1 MGLSLQAQIKVP
13 QKPEVSI
20 TDENPFLDASGYTD
34 FENNVGK
41 GIYFPETDLTTW
53 EFKLDNVNPSNFSTY
68 FNGLLVF
75 NKGTGQTISDPQKG
89 GKQVNVVPGFYYF
102 YNPKGVQNQSVAE
115 GSWLPISTVANGVPG
130 AGGNPGGGVTPPG
143 GGGTPS
149 NPNLSVAVEPAGFE
163 GTYTAGTP
171 VGPGNKV
178 KFKLINNSFFPINH
192 LDLSDAFSISNP
204 GSNNLQVWGRGQ
216 NNDISLKSGESI
228 TLSYNLTGTPNAGVL
243 AAFFDKNGLHAE
255 QSINIGKG
263 TATFTNPSITAN
275 VVSINSAGASV
286 QGVIDNNSH
295 RLTIKIPYTNG
306 KGAYDAV
313 SVTKASAEGQ
323 GGDINDLTL
332 KIAEGSFSGR
342 GNLTASIEVGGD
354 GVYQVRQIPA
364 GEYYTIATFPVSMGN
379 ATFTV
384 EVKGFGG
391 YTSTQTQSFNKNF
404 TRNNCSSGY
413 YGTSVNYSREATA
426 TAVSAISQADADK
439 KAREKALAEATKL
452 VNDGGQNH
460 ANQNGQCKKSSN
472 SGGGTGGGYSLRK
485 WRVDITLDRSKYTSI
500 SCLDE
505 THNSRRGILTIKD
518 GVEYVWAYTKAEA
531 ERKAGLGG
539 FSIGCD
545 ENLRIIGNSD
555 GILYKKTATLV
566 Y

>member
-1 MGLSLQAQIKVP
+1 
-13 QKPEVSI
+13 
-20 TDENPFLDASGYTD
+20 
-34 FENNVGK
+34 
-41 GIYFPETDLTTW
+41 
-53 EFKLDNVNPSNFSTY
+53 
-68 FNGLLVF
+68 
-75 NKGTGQTISDPQKG
+75 
-89 GKQVNVVPGFYYF
+89 
-102 YNPKGVQNQSVAE
+102 
-115 GSWLPISTVANGVPG
+115 
-130 AGGNPGGGVTPPG
+130 GVTPPG

-354 GVYQVRQIPA
+354 GVYQVKQMPV
-364 GEYYTIATFPVSMGN
+364 GQSYTIATFSVSMGN

-460 ANQNGQCKKSSN
+460 ANQNGSCRSSG
-472 SGGGTGGGYSLRK
+472 SGGGGADIRSLNVHWSGMVYEESGWIDGANVGERRGYFKYYLTSGDTSEEQLCRK
-485 WRVDITLDRSKYTSI
+485 LKGDIVERARRSKAVYAVT
-500 SCLDE
+500 
-505 THNSRRGILTIKD
+505 GIECWVDMYPIDFNTGYGTVK
-518 GVEYVWAYTKAEA
+518 
-531 ERKAGLGG
+531 LG
-539 FSIGCD
+539 D
-545 ENLRIIGNSD
+545 WH
-555 GILYKKTATLV
+555 K
-566 Y
+566 